1 MSVPGVLESFV
12 EKREERE
19 EEEITNKPRPKAKP
33 RLPKRKDKEPKD
45 IVDFGHITSMDYKY
59 ADIVNDDVRRDLAIL
74 HHVFKHSRRL
84 IVITGA
90 GISVSAGIP
99 DFRSQTGLFTTLK
112 GDLKLKSSGKEMFDA
127 SVYQDGQ
134 ATSNFHST
142 VKDLHK
148 LCNTASPTRF
158 HEYLNS
164 ISNEGRL
171 ARLYTQNIDCLDTKL
186 PGLNTKTPLER
197 PWPKTVQLHGTINTM
212 VCSKCHWTS
221 PLQPDLFDTEEV
233 GQVPDCPECLELDNV
248 RKIAG
253 KRTQGVGKLRPRIV
267 LYNEGNPDAEA
278 IGSVSESD
286 LNSRPDGL
294 VVVGTT
300 LKIPGVKRIVR
311 EMAQAVHA
319 AKGAVVWMNIDD
331 PPQFY
336 NMKEFENTFD
346 LIVKG
351 DCQIIPQLIEDYDQE
366 KQQIAHEKEQLKQQ
380 RRQKTQSKKTQTK
393 VSDTFKI
400 SKQSQQPIK
409 KEQDPPKIEYA
420 KSDLNYILHN

>member
-1 MSVPGVLESFV
+1 MSVPRVLESFL
-12 EKREERE
+12 EKREELE
-19 EEEITNKPRPKAKP
+19 KEKATSKARPKPKP

-45 IVDFGHITSMDYKY
+45 VVDFGHISSVDYKY
-59 ADIVNDDVRRDLAIL
+59 ADIVNDDVRQDLAVL
-74 HHVFKHSRRL
+74 HHVLKHSRRL
-84 IVITGA
+84 IVVTGA
-90 GISVSAGIP
+90 GISVSAGVP

-148 LCNTASPTRF
+148 LCNSASPTRF
-158 HEYLNS
+158 HEYLNE

-171 ARLYTQNIDCLDTKL
+171 ARLYTQNIDCLDTRL
-186 PGLNTKTPLER
+186 SGLSTKIPLER

-212 VCSKCHWTS
+212 VCSKCHWTL

-233 GQVPDCPECLELDNV
+233 GQVPDCPECLELDGV
-248 RKIAG
+248 RKVAG

-278 IGSVSESD
+278 IGSVSEFD

-294 VVVGTT
+294 IVVGTT

-366 KQQIAHEKEQLKQQ
+366 KQQIAHEKEQLKEQ
-380 RRQKTQSKKTQTK
+380 RRQKSLTKKTQTK

-400 SKQSQQPIK
+400 SKPSQQPIK
-409 KEQDPPKIEYA
+409 KEQSPAKVEYT